1 MHPAFSVILFTTTSG
16 AGYGLLIWLGL
27 FAPLDFAPRAPLFGF
42 VAVSFSVVLVGV
54 GLLASM
60 FHLGHPERAW
70 RAVSQWRSSWLARE
84 GVAAI
89 ATFVP
94 IGLFGLLWVFTA
106 STVVWLV
113 VGWIT
118 AVAALITVAS
128 TGMIYGT
135 LKPIRQWH
143 NPWVVPI
150 YLLNALMSGYVWFA
164 LFTAAAGRQSVELGF
179 VGLAV
184 VVAAL
189 LAKRAYWRSIDAGE
203 GLSTPESATGLVG
216 LGTVRL
222 LERPHTEENYLSQ
235 EMGYR
240 IARKHAAK
248 LRRLAMTIG
257 YSAPLVLTLLSLLA
271 GGPLGLA
278 GAVLAAL
285 NVTVGL
291 LIERWLFFAEAT
303 HTVTLY
309 YGARAA

>member
-1 MHPAFSVILFTTTSG
+1 MHPAFSVIVFTTASG
-16 AGYGLLIWLGL
+16 AGYGLLIWLGFL
-27 FAPLDFAPRAPLFGF
+27 APFDFAPRAPLFGV
-42 VAVSFSVVLVGV
+42 VAVGFAVVLVGV
-54 GLLASM
+54 GLLASL

-89 ATFVP
+89 ASFVP
-94 IGLFGLLWVFTA
+94 IGLFGLFWVW
-106 STVVWLV
+106 STGTVLWLV
-113 VGWIT
+113 FGWLT
-118 AVAALITVAS
+118 AVASLITVAS

-150 YLLNALMSGYVWFA
+150 YVLNALFSGYVWFA
-164 LFTAAAGRQSVELGF
+164 LFTAAVGRQSVELGIA
-179 VGLAV
+179 GLAV
-184 VVAAL
+184 GIAAL
-189 LAKRAYWRSIDAGE
+189 LAKRAYWRSIDGGE

-222 LERPHTEENYLSQ
+222 LERPHTEENYLLQ

-240 IARKHAAK
+240 VARKHAEK
-248 LRRLAMTIG
+248 LRRLAMTFG
-257 YSAPLVLTLLSLLA
+257 YAVPLILTLLGLLA

-278 GAVLAAL
+278 VAVLAVL

>member
-1 MHPAFSVILFTTTSG
+1 MNPAFSVILFTTTSG

-42 VAVSFSVVLVGV
+42 VAVGFSVVLVGV

-89 ATFVP
+89 ASFVP
-94 IGLFGLLWVFTA
+94 IGLFGLLWVFSGSTA
-106 STVVWLV
+106 LWLV

-150 YLLNALMSGYVWFA
+150 YLLNALMSGYVWFT
-164 LFTAAAGRQSVELGF
+164 LFTAAVGRQSAELGF
-179 VGLAV
+179 VGLVV

-203 GLSTPESATGLVG
+203 SLSTPESATGLVG

-248 LRRLAMTIG
+248 LRRLAMVIG
-257 YSAPLVLTLLSLLA
+257 YLAPLVLTLLGLAA

-278 GAVLAAL
+278 AAVLAAL